1 MSPVTSIDQLTCEN
15 CIWAAEIDGNIVKCA
30 YVSSH
35 SNGFEYWHKD
45 RFCRSGQWAVWST
58 AFETYDVMYR
68 PAAIENL
75 LGVERKQ

>member
-30 YVSSH
+30 YV
-35 SNGFEYWHKD
+35 WHKD

-75 LGVERKQ
+75 LGVEGK